1 MRLVAAEEMKAL
13 DRMAIQDVG
22 IPGSVLMENAAR
34 GATRIFLDHFAPHQG
49 AQIFILCG
57 RGNNGGDGYVMA
69 RYLHEAGMSVK
80 VMVLAPLGQIAGDA
94 LLNLNIIQ
102 KIGLQ
107 IYEAPDWETWSVFR
121 HEIASSEYLIDGILG
136 TGLNAPVKGYY
147 RQAIE
152 DMNGLDKSVM
162 AIDIPSGLNADSG
175 QIMGVAVRAKL
186 TVTFGFPK
194 VGQVIFPGAGLVG
207 RLVRIDIGIP
217 STTTEKLPARYHM
230 TEPENFSGLFQTEG
244 EDIHKGNR
252 GHLLILAG
260 SPGKT
265 GAAAL
270 TALGA
275 LRAGAGLVTIG
286 IAKSL
291 NPILEEKTT
300 EAMTYPLPE
309 TRSGTLALDS
319 ERLIRELMVG
329 KTALAIGPGLSTQ
342 VETVA
347 LVRRIVADCPLPMV
361 IDADGLNAISGEK
374 GVLVPC
380 GERTVLTPHPGEMGR
395 LAAQDTA
402 AVQSDRL
409 GTVARFVLERRCWL
423 VLKGARTLIAGP
435 NNPIYVNPTGNKA
448 LASGGSGDVLTGF
461 ISGLL
466 ARGWP
471 IAKAVLAGVYV
482 HGLAADLLEE
492 KMGTAGILA
501 HELAAVFPSL
511 AHSLSME
518 NWPLNTGPPHVDF
531 YHPL

>member
-13 DRMAIQDVG
+13 DRMAIQDIG

-49 AQIFILCG
+49 AQVFIICG

-69 RYLHEAGMSVK
+69 RYLYEAGLSVK
-80 VMVLAPLGQIAGDA
+80 VGVLSQLGRIAGDA
-94 LLNLNIIQ
+94 LVNLNIIQ
-102 KIGLQ
+102 KIGLP
-107 IYEAPDWETWSVFR
+107 IYEAPDWDSWSAR
-121 HEIASSEYLIDGILG
+121 RSEIVSSDYLIDGILG
-136 TGLNAPVKGYY
+136 TGLNTAIKGYY
-147 RQAIE
+147 RQVIE
-152 DMNGLDKSVM
+152 DINGLDKSVM

-194 VGQVIFPGAGLVG
+194 VGQIIFPGAGLVG

-217 STTTEKLPARYHM
+217 SATTEKLPARYV
-230 TEPENFSGLFQTEG
+230 TIEPDNFSGLFQTEG

-275 LRAGAGLVTIG
+275 LRAGAGLVTLG
-286 IAKSL
+286 IAQSL
-291 NPILEEKTT
+291 NPILEEKLT

-309 TRSGTLALDS
+309 TRSATLALDS
-319 ERLIRELMVG
+319 EKSIRELMEG

-347 LVRRIVADCPLPMV
+347 LVRRIVTDCPLPLV
-361 IDADGLNAISGEK
+361 VDADGLNAISGEK
-374 GVLVPC
+374 GVVVPC
-380 GERTVLTPHPGEMGR
+380 GEKTVLTPHPGEMGR
-395 LAAQDTA
+395 LAGVNTA

-409 GTVARFVLERRCWL
+409 GTVARFVQE
-423 VLKGARTLIAGP
+423 T
-435 NNPIYVNPTGNKA
+435 T
-448 LASGGSGDVLTGF
+448 
-461 ISGLL
+461 
-466 ARGWP
+466 
-471 IAKAVLAGVYV
+471 
-482 HGLAADLLEE
+482 
-492 KMGTAGILA
+492 
-501 HELAAVFPSL
+501 
-511 AHSLSME
+511 
-518 NWPLNTGPPHVDF
+518 
-531 YHPL
+531 